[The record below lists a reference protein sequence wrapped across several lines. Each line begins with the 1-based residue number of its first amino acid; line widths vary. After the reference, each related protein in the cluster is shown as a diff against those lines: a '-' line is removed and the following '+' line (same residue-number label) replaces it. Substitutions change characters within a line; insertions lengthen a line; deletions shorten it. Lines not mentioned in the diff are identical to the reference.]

1 MFSVMD
7 FVIILTH
14 YPIITTYYRCFI
26 EYKKDFSL
34 FSLQFHKNAVKV
46 TENGFNGM
54 LNLR

>member
-34 FSLQFHKNAVKV
+34 FSLQFPKNAVKV